1 MRSHFRKQGI
11 SLIMKDASI
20 LDLAKAYFA
29 SWNGHNIQ
37 ELRNLFASNISLE
50 DWDTHSIN
58 IENVLKSNGKI
69 FDDHTNIN
77 AKILNLNFLNE
88 IKVVAELK
96 IFVDDETIIDV
107 IDVITFDEQRKI
119 TNIKAY
125 KC

>member
-1 MRSHFRKQGI
+1 MRSRKQGI

-37 ELRNLFASNISLE
+37 ELRNLFASNISLQ

-58 IENVLKSNGKI
+58 IENVLKSNESI
-69 FDDHTNIN
+69 FNNHPNIK
-77 AKILNLNFLNE
+77 AEILNLNFLTE

-96 IFVDDETIIDV
+96 VFIDDKNIIDV
-107 IDVITFDEQRKI
+107 VDIITFDERSKI
-119 TNIKAY
+119 TYIKAY

>member
-1 MRSHFRKQGI
+1 
-11 SLIMKDASI
+11 MKDASI

-37 ELRNLFASNISLE
+37 ELRNLFASNISLQ
-50 DWDTHSIN
+50 DWDTHSMN
-58 IENVLKSNGKI
+58 IENVLKSNESI
-69 FDDHTNIN
+69 FNNNPNIN
-77 AKILNLNFLNE
+77 AKILNLGLLNE
-88 IKVVAELK
+88 VKVVAELK
-96 IFVDDETIIDV
+96 IFIDDENIIDV